1 MTKFEIA
8 VLGCFALISMTACS
22 GESAPPSEPAAASQS
37 DFTGWVGTY
46 EIVAVRRA
54 SDVAAP
60 AMSLNQDDDPRGAT
74 ITITPVGLELDGM
87 ACDKW
92 TAEQDVGPNPIETDP
107 ILSDL
112 YLPSLDGADPLLRPT
127 LKVMCEGEVAVR
139 IFAADHRV
147 IAVPWQNSSHY
158 LVAEKPLND
167 TQILR
172 LQNVLTDMKFGDLEP
187 TGILDAETLQAM
199 RSYYEYRLDNKD
211 SYTFARPAI
220 SESLLEKLQVFDE

>member
-1 MTKFEIA
+1 MTKYEIA
-8 VLGCFALISMTACS
+8 VVGCFALISMTACS
-22 GESAPPSEPAAASQS
+22 GVTAPPSEASAANQS
-37 DFTGWVGTY
+37 DFSGWVGTY

-60 AMSLNQDDDPRGAT
+60 AMMLNEEDDPRGKS
-74 ITITPVGLELDGM
+74 ITITPEGLETEGM
-87 ACDKW
+87 SCDEW
-92 TAEQDVGPNPIETDP
+92 TAEEEAGPNPIETDP

-112 YLPSLDGADPLLRPT
+112 FLPSLDGADPLLRPT

-147 IAVPWQNSSHY
+147 IALPWQNSSHY
-158 LVAEKPLND
+158 LIAEKPLD
-167 TQILR
+167 ETQILR

-187 TGILDAETLQAM
+187 TGILDAETLQSM
-199 RSYYEYRLDNKD
+199 RSYYEYRLDNENA
-211 SYTFARPAI
+211 YTFARPAI